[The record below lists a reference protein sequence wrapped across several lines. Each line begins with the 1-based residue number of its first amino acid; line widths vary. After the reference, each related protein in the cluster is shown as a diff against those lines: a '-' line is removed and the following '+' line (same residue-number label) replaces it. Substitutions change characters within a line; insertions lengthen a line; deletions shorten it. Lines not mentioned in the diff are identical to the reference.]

1 MTKTRKRHGH
11 STVPRWLWLPAVLGI
26 AFLLVP
32 IIGLV
37 ARIDPGH
44 LGEVILAQE
53 SRLAMGLSLLT
64 SVIAATTCVIIG
76 FPLGYLLATRTFRG
90 QRIVRTLILL
100 PLVLPPVV
108 SGLAL
113 LYTWGRSAFLG
124 SLLTD
129 MGLGL
134 AYTSAAVVFAQ
145 IFVSLPFMV
154 MSVETAVAA
163 RGQDYELAAAELG
176 AKPNR
181 VFFHITLPLL
191 RQGIMTGAIL
201 CFARALGEFG
211 ATLTFAGSLTGV
223 TRTMPLQIYLVRESD
238 PQSAIALSLLL
249 ILIALGIIVLA
260 YRSPHAPRLRAR
272 RSNPQPTGPSQ
283 STGPS
288 QPAGAPQP
296 TDRLDPNG
304 GRDTNSGRDPRGG
317 VDPMSMAAVSETASG
332 ASNPAHRG
340 NGEASA
346 STIRLHACVPER
358 GLDVDLTMPAGSTSA
373 MVGRNGAGK
382 SSLFHLMTGALPAES
397 GSLRIG
403 EDTIFDLGA
412 DKWPPV
418 HARGI
423 VHLAQ
428 TPLLFPHLSVIDNVA
443 FGLRAHGHRR
453 QEARTIALTML
464 TSLGVGHCADRGP
477 EAVSGGQ
484 AARIALAR
492 ALVIDPKLL
501 LLDEPLAALDIDVKI
516 ATRRVLG
523 RVLAGRS
530 AIIITHDVEDVTA
543 LAATLVHI
551 DSGTAACVAPVDQ
564 IGQRVAEDG
573 GGIPGHDFLASFCA
587 ADREGILCSKSQ

>member
-1 MTKTRKRHGH
+1 MTNIRTRHGH
-11 STVPRWLWLPAVLGI
+11 STAPTWLWIPSGLGI

-32 IIGLV
+32 IIGLI

-44 LGEVILAQE
+44 LGDVILAPE
-53 SRLAMGLSLLT
+53 SQLAMGLSLLT
-64 SVIAATTCVIIG
+64 SVIAALTCVIIG

-113 LYTWGRSAFLG
+113 LYTWGRTAVLG

-163 RGQDYELAAAELG
+163 RGQDFELTAAELG

-211 ATLTFAGSLTGV
+211 ATLTFAGSLSGV

-249 ILIALGIIVLA
+249 ILIALAIIVLV
-260 YRSPHAPRLRAR
+260 YRSPHAPKPHVRRAKA
-272 RSNPQPTGPSQ
+272 Q
-283 STGPS
+283 S
-288 QPAGAPQP
+288 AAPQP
-296 TDRLDPNG
+296 TDGLDPTPETG
-304 GRDTNSGRDPRGG
+304 ASAT
-317 VDPMSMAAVSETASG
+317 AVSDVPSPARASED
-332 ASNPAHRG
+332 
-340 NGEASA
+340 EASA
-346 STIRLHACVPER
+346 PTIRLNACAPER
-358 GLDVDLTMPAGSTSA
+358 GLDVGLTLPAGATTA
-373 MVGRNGAGK
+373 VIGRNGAGK
-382 SSLFHLMTGALPAES
+382 SSLFQIMTGAIPAES
-397 GSLRIG
+397 GSLHIG
-403 EDTIFDLGA
+403 EDTIFDLEA
-412 DKWPPV
+412 NSWPPA

-428 TPLLFPHLSVIDNVA
+428 APLLFPHLSVIDNVA
-443 FGLRAHGHRR
+443 FGLRAHGHRTR
-453 QEARTIALTML
+453 QARTIAQDML
-464 TSLGVGHCADRGP
+464 ISLGVGHCADRGP

-501 LLDEPLAALDIDVKI
+501 LLDEPLAALDIDVKSE
-516 ATRRVLG
+516 TRRVLG

-530 AIIITHDVEDVTA
+530 AVIITHDVEDVTA
-543 LAATLVHI
+543 LASTLVLI
-551 DSGTAACVAPVDQ
+551 DSGTVARAAPV
-564 IGQRVAEDG
+564 GQFEHRVAEDG
-573 GGIPGHDFLASFCA
+573 AGAAGHDFLASFCA